1 MALDEGCRPSSLG
14 LGSAG
19 ILVDPQAGFPFGSG
33 FLHFCA
39 GIPVCVAVLS
49 SLQMPT
55 PSTKNQKADPTL
67 ERVAGMVLPLCES
80 RGLLLVGVSW
90 AADRSGRILRVTIE
104 PKSALESSAMSGPD
118 VSVSLEEC
126 AWLSRSLSELLDSSE
141 DFLPEAYHLEVGSPG
156 VERELCTEADFRR
169 FCGRVAKVKLSRPV
183 ADGQRVLRGTIVS
196 VEPGESII
204 MLVDGKEQRF
214 DLAAVNLANLVYE
227 LPKAALSAD
236 EPVKKAPKQSAAK
249 GGKRN
254 GSPSKASGVSPRGEP
269 ARSTSTMSPSEKNQ
283 S

>member
-1 MALDEGCRPSSLG
+1 M
-14 LGSAG
+14 
-19 ILVDPQAGFPFGSG
+19 DPQAGFPFGSG

-39 GIPVCVAVLS
+39 GTPVALLFRFS
-49 SLQMPT
+49 FQMPT

-80 RGLLLVGVSW
+80 RGLLLVSVSW

-104 PKSALESSAMSGPD
+104 PKSALESTAISGPEL
-118 VSVSLEEC
+118 SVSLEEC
-126 AWLSRSLSELLDSSE
+126 ALVSRSLSELLDSSE
-141 DFLPEAYHLEVGSPG
+141 DFLPEAYNLEVGSPG
-156 VERELCTEADFRR
+156 VERELCSEADFQR

-183 ADGQRVLRGTIVS
+183 ADGQRVLRGTIIS
-196 VEPGESII
+196 VEAGGLIT

-214 DLAAVNLANLVYE
+214 ELAAVNQANLVYE
-227 LPKAALSAD
+227 LPKAALSAV
-236 EPVKKAPKQSAAK
+236 EPASSASKKLKSPKKSAAK